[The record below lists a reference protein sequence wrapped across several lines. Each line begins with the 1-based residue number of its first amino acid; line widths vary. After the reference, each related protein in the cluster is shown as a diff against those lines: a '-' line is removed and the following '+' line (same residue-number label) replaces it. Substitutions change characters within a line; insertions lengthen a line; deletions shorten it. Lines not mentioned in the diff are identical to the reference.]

1 MGRLICG
8 PVVGCGE
15 DWIIGLDGLGCVFMG
30 VGGVCVR
37 PRGGGCMWVGGLEWF
52 MGVGGGGCMCV
63 RGEVGLG

>member
-37 PRGGGCMWVGGLEWF
+37 PRGGGGVY
-52 MGVGGGGCMCV
+52 VGGGCRMVYGGGRWGVYVCE
-63 RGEVGLG
+63 G